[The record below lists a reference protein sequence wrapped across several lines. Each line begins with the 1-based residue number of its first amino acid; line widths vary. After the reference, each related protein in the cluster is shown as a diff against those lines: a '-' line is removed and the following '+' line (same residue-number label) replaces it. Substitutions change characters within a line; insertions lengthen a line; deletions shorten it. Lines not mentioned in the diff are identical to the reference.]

1 MSEFVVKVVGWVEVN
16 ASDEESACVKAMQ
29 MYGDAF
35 DNVEIQVDD

>member
-1 MSEFVVKVVGWVEVN
+1 MPEYVIKIDAWVTVN
-16 ASDEESACVKAMQ
+16 ASDGESACVKAMQ